1 MAEEWFSLV
10 PENIRTHSIDLAAIG
25 VDGSAWPTSVA
36 HEVIQALQDNGWAIL
51 GATST
56 NKPRVVDY
64 VALPI
69 TGFPILQRLKVG
81 RSSCTEALLK
91 LKPFSGAAGWK
102 VSGSLWLPLINPM
115 RCNLFVA
122 MLANNGIKFARGARP
137 TRKGDAPLLAA
148 YARR

>member
-51 GATST
+51 GGDVYEQTAGGRLRCTSD
-56 NKPRVVDY
+56 NWFSDLAV
-64 VALPI
+64 
-69 TGFPILQRLKVG
+69 KVG

-122 MLANNGIKFARGARP
+122 MLANNGIKFAPGA
-137 TRKGDAPLLAA
+137 LAHH
-148 YARR
+148 